1 MVRLTP
7 RPLCLQERSPGT
19 LCVGARARLGVSEKR
34 KSVACAGNRTL
45 DCPARS
51 QVTTPTELCLHVT
64 WPERETDQPLASHA
78 VPLQAWTGPEG
89 SRRLKLPAFPVNRH
103 TRLAATSTG
112 RLHPP
117 GNIPGTHFC
126 WRLSRPQGHSA
137 AGRIMSTNILIIM
150 NLIGSF
156 FSYLTTA
163 NQLHRLCSIYI
174 KITNE
179 SA

>member
-1 MVRLTP
+1 
-7 RPLCLQERSPGT
+7 
-19 LCVGARARLGVSEKR
+19 
-34 KSVACAGNRTL
+34 
-45 DCPARS
+45 
-51 QVTTPTELCLHVT
+51 
-64 WPERETDQPLASHA
+64 
-78 VPLQAWTGPEG
+78 
-89 SRRLKLPAFPVNRH
+89 LKLPAFPVNRH